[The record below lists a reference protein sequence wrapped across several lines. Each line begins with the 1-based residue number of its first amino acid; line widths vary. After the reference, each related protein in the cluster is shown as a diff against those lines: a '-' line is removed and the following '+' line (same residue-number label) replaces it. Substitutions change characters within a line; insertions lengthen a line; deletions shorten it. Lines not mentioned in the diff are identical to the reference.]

1 MTTLKFYKTIETARI
16 PEFATKDSACF
27 DLTFTTIGNAYRVYT
42 GSNSMYWREYANGTN
57 IIITPGDRV
66 MVPTG
71 LIADIPKGFSI
82 RLHPRSGLSL
92 KQGIVLA
99 NQEGV
104 IDSDYVEEIFVLMT
118 NISTNNVVINDGDRI
133 CQGELVENVSY
144 RIAERKTAPK
154 QKTERAGGF
163 GSTGVS

>member
-1 MTTLKFYKTIETARI
+1 MKTLKFYKITENARI
-16 PEFATKDSACF
+16 PEFATKDAACF
-27 DLTFTTIGNAYRVYT
+27 DLNFTQHGNAYRVYT
-42 GSNSMYWREYANGTN
+42 DNNAMYWREFSNNALV
-57 IIITPGDRV
+57 ITPGDRV

-71 LIADIPKGFSI
+71 LIADIPAGFSV

-104 IDSDYVEEIFVLMT
+104 IDADFVDEIMVLMT

-133 CQGELVENVSY
+133 CQGELVENIKY

-154 QKTERAGGF
+154 QKTDRDGGF
-163 GSTGVS
+163 GSTGVQ

>member
-1 MTTLKFYKTIETARI
+1 MTTLKFYKTNENARI

-27 DLTFTTIGNAYRVYT
+27 DFCFTRIGNAYRVYT
-42 GSNSMYWREYANGTN
+42 GNNSMYWREYSGNS
-57 IIITPGDRV
+57 IVITPGERV

-71 LIADIPKGFSI
+71 LIADIPKGYSI

-92 KQGIVLA
+92 KQGVVLA

-104 IDSDYVEEIFVLMT
+104 VDSDYVEEIFVLLT
-118 NISTNNVVINDGDRI
+118 NISTNNVVLNDGDRI
-133 CQGELVENVSY
+133 CQGELVETVKY
-144 RIAERKTAPK
+144 RISERKTAPK

-163 GSTGVS
+163 GSTGNN